1 MAALL
6 QELELLGWTGD
17 RNVEIDVRLAARAMA
32 AVKNNSLRPERPH
45 PQLKR
50 DPVM

>member
-1 MAALL
+1 MKRRIHQGCRRRSARVAAHGG
-6 QELELLGWTGD
+6 Q
-17 RNVEIDVRLAARAMA
+17 RARGAMA